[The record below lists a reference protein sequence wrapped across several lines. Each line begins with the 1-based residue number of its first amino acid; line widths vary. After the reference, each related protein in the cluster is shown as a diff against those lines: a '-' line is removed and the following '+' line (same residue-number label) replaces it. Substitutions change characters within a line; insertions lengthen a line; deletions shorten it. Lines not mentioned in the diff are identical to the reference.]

1 MSFIQIE
8 CCTYNPETNKIE
20 RRHIPWIINVT
31 AITKIS
37 QISIKP
43 PVTRL
48 NFSDFPLF
56 IDKGVED
63 TLSYLGLKVP
73 KAS

>member
-1 MSFIQIE
+1 MSFLQIE
-8 CCTYNPETNKIE
+8 CCTYNFETNKIE
-20 RRHIPWIINVT
+20 NRRITWIINVST
-31 AITKIS
+31 IIKIS
-37 QISIKP
+37 QVSYKP

-56 IDKGVED
+56 IDKGLDD
-63 TLSYLGLKVP
+63 TLRYLGLKVP